1 MSTELKGGIT
11 TGSCAALAAK
21 AAALLLFRHERV
33 DQVEIPL
40 PDGSR
45 LMWPVA
51 SLELRDDSA
60 EASIIKDAGDD
71 PDVTHGARIRVRVMP
86 GHGTEV
92 IFRAGPGVGTVTL
105 PGLALGV
112 GEAAINPVPR
122 TMITAAIREVTEH
135 GVMVTVAVDGGEEL
149 AAQTFNPKLGIEGG
163 ISIIGTSGRV
173 RPFSAQALQQSLKC
187 ALDICI
193 ASHTAAPVFVPGNMG
208 RTAALRAFHLK
219 KQQVVEVSNEW
230 GYMLEQAQ
238 QQPFAAL
245 LLLGHPGKLAKL
257 AMGQWNTHS
266 SQSGSAVPFVADLA
280 QQVLHRPLANA
291 TTVEGVFME
300 HLTAPQRHR
309 VADRLAGAIQRN
321 TAKTFPASWHP
332 QVVLINLKGDILG
345 STGNLLPWLPQPEEV
360 KG

>member
-1 MSTELKGGIT
+1 MSAALKGGIT

-33 DQVEIPL
+33 EQVEIPL

-45 LMWPVA
+45 LTWTVA
-51 SLELRDDSA
+51 SLERSTDSA

-71 PDVTHGARIRVRVMP
+71 PDVTHGARIRVRVTP
-86 GHGTEV
+86 SRGTEV
-92 IFRAGPGVGTVTL
+92 IFRAGPGVGIVTL
-105 PGLALGV
+105 PGLALAV

-122 TMITAAIREVTEH
+122 TMITAAIREVTDH

-149 AAQTFNPKLGIEGG
+149 AAKTFNPKLGIEGG

-173 RPFSAQALQQSLKC
+173 RPFSAPALQQSLKC

-193 ASHTAAPVFVPGNMG
+193 AGHTTAPVFVPGNMG
-208 RTAALRAFHLK
+208 RAAALRAFHLK
-219 KQQVVEVSNEW
+219 TQQVVEVSNEW

-238 QQPFAAL
+238 QQPFTAL
-245 LLLGHPGKLAKL
+245 LMLGHPGKLAKL

-266 SQSGSAVPFVADLA
+266 SQSDSAVPFVTDLA
-280 QQVLHRPLANA
+280 RQVVHRPLMDA
-291 TTVEGVFME
+291 TTVEGVLME
-300 HLTAPQRHR
+300 TLTAPQRRR
-309 VADRLAGAIQRN
+309 VADRLAEAIQRN
-321 TAKTFPASWHP
+321 TAETFPACWQP

-345 STGNLLPWLPQPEEV
+345 SAGNLLPWLPHPEEV
-360 KG
+360 SV